1 MADPVKP
8 QGCTNLKLHQLAR
21 RVARLYEGDMRA
33 LGLRNKQY
41 PLLSHV
47 VKLGPIGQAALAA
60 RLELD
65 PSTLTRNLQPLVAS
79 GWVRVEP
86 GADARSHHVVAT
98 PAGRALREQAQKG
111 WKRSQTALNQRLGV
125 ERVARLHAQ
134 IDECLALL
142 DGHDDEG
149 PNG

>member
-1 MADPVKP
+1 MAETVKP

-41 PLLSHV
+41 SLLSHV

-60 RLELD
+60 KMELD

-86 GADARSHHVVAT
+86 GADARSHLVVAT
-98 PAGRALREQAQKG
+98 AAGRALREQAQKG
-111 WKRSQTALNQRLGV
+111 WKRSQTALNQRLGL
-125 ERVARLHAQ
+125 ERVVQLHTLV
-134 IDECLALL
+134 DECLALL
-142 DGHDDEG
+142 DDAEGHPDE
-149 PNG
+149 

>member
-1 MADPVKP
+1 MAETVKP
-8 QGCTNLKLHQLAR
+8 QGCTNLKLHQLPR

-41 PLLSHV
+41 SLLSHV

-60 RLELD
+60 KMELD

-86 GADARSHHVVAT
+86 GADARSHLVVAT
-98 PAGRALREQAQKG
+98 AAGRALREQAQKG
-111 WKRSQTALNQRLGV
+111 WKRSQTALTQRLGL
-125 ERVARLHAQ
+125 ERVVQLHTLV
-134 IDECLALL
+134 DECLALL
-142 DGHDDEG
+142 DDAEGHPDE
-149 PNG
+149 